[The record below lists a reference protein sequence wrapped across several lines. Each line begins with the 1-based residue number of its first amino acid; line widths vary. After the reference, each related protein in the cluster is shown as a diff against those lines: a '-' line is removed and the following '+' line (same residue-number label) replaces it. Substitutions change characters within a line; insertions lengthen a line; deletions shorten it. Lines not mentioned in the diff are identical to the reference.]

1 MKINYKIALPFFAVT
16 AALLFTS
23 GCCGKYKDEIT
34 GLKDEMNRLKG
45 EMARSASDY
54 EAQLGE
60 LTEYQKALE
69 TQLEKLGVDR
79 KKLMAD
85 YKNAQS
91 DLEAKQKLIAEIMK
105 KEEQA
110 RQRLAMLNSM
120 LGKFKKMIETGKLKV
135 KVKNNKMV
143 LELPSAVLFDS
154 GKADLKEDGQA
165 TLLEVAQVLAT
176 IKDREF
182 QVAGHTDNEPL
193 TSRRRKFDSNWEL
206 STARA
211 VAVVK
216 YMQENGVSPTS
227 LSAAGYSEYQPSV
240 SNDTE
245 ENKAMNR
252 RIEITLMPNINELP
266 DLSALEKAL

>member
-1 MKINYKIALPFFAVT
+1 MKTTNRIALPFI
-16 AALLFTS
+16 AALAATLLAS

-34 GLKDEMNRLKG
+34 GLKDEMAKLKG
-45 EMARSASDY
+45 EMARTSSDY
-54 EAQLGE
+54 EAKIGD

-85 YKNAQS
+85 YSAAQS

-110 RQRLAMLNSM
+110 RKRLEMLNSM

-154 GKADLKEDGQA
+154 GKADLKEEIANADYPA
-165 TLLEVAQVLAT
+165 IRLLERQGFSFCGYNDRYYANQDIAIFFVL
-176 IKDREF
+176 
-182 QVAGHTDNEPL
+182 NL
-193 TSRRRKFDSNWEL
+193 C
-206 STARA
+206 
-211 VAVVK
+211 
-216 YMQENGVSPTS
+216 
-227 LSAAGYSEYQPSV
+227 
-240 SNDTE
+240 
-245 ENKAMNR
+245 
-252 RIEITLMPNINELP
+252 
-266 DLSALEKAL
+266 